1 MGDCK
6 GGCGGCCGKCGGC
19 GSTLVLAAEEITM
32 LRLLGQIPFLPV
44 ARSASS
50 MEPVYLE
57 EGELSPEKSSL
68 ALQCLA
74 KRGLISIDFD
84 QTLKG
89 VYGKAYDA
97 YPIKGSI
104 ALTILGQQAL
114 ELLEIQGLEDNNE

>member
-1 MGDCK
+1 MSDCK
-6 GGCGGCCGKCGGC
+6 GGCGGCCGNCGGC
-19 GSTLVLAAEEITM
+19 GSTLVLTSEEITM
-32 LRLLGQIPFLPV
+32 LRLLAQIPFLPV

-68 ALQCLA
+68 ALQSLA

-84 QTLKG
+84 QPLKG
-89 VYGKAYDA
+89 KYGPAYDA

-114 ELLEIQGLEDNNE
+114 DLLEIQGVE

>member
-6 GGCGGCCGKCGGC
+6 GGCGGCCGNCGGC
-19 GSTLVLAAEEITM
+19 GSTLVLTAEEITM

-44 ARSASS
+44 ARSAAS

-57 EGELSPEKSSL
+57 EGELSPDESSQ
-68 ALQCLA
+68 ALQRME
-74 KRGLISIDFD
+74 KRGLISIDYD
-84 QTLKG
+84 QPLKG
-89 VYGKAYDA
+89 GYSPAYDA

-114 ELLEIQGLEDNNE
+114 ELLEIQGVE

>member
-6 GGCGGCCGKCGGC
+6 GGCGGCCGNCGGC

-44 ARSASS
+44 ARSAAST
-50 MEPVYLE
+50 EPVYLE

-84 QTLKG
+84 QPLKG
-89 VYGKAYDA
+89 GYSAAYDV

-114 ELLEIQGLEDNNE
+114 DLLEVQGVE

>member
-6 GGCGGCCGKCGGC
+6 GGCGGCCGNCGGC

-44 ARSASS
+44 ARSAAST
-50 MEPVYLE
+50 EPVYLE

-84 QTLKG
+84 QPLKG
-89 VYGKAYDA
+89 GYSAAHDA

-114 ELLEIQGLEDNNE
+114 DLLEFQGVE

>member
-6 GGCGGCCGKCGGC
+6 GGCGGCCGNCGGC

-32 LRLLGQIPFLPV
+32 LQLLGQIPFLPV
-44 ARSASS
+44 ARSAASTD
-50 MEPVYLE
+50 PVYLE

-84 QTLKG
+84 QPLKG
-89 VYGKAYDA
+89 AYGPQYDA

-114 ELLEIQGLEDNNE
+114 ELLEVQGVES

>member
-6 GGCGGCCGKCGGC
+6 GGCGGCCGNCGGC
-19 GSTLVLAAEEITM
+19 GSTLVLTPEEITI

-44 ARSASS
+44 ARSAAS

-57 EGELSPEKSSL
+57 EGELSPEEGSR
-68 ALQCLA
+68 ALQRME

-84 QTLKG
+84 QPLKG
-89 VYGKAYDA
+89 GYGPAYDA

-114 ELLEIQGLEDNNE
+114 ELLEIQGVE

>member
-1 MGDCK
+1 MSDCK
-6 GGCGGCCGKCGGC
+6 GGCGGCCGNCGGC

-32 LRLLGQIPFLPV
+32 LRQLGQIPFLPV

-84 QTLKG
+84 QPLKG
-89 VYGKAYDA
+89 AYGPAYDA

-114 ELLEIQGLEDNNE
+114 ELLDVQGVE

>member
-1 MGDCK
+1 MGDCI
-6 GGCGGCCGKCGGC
+6 GGCGGCCGNCGGC
-19 GSTLVLAAEEITM
+19 GSTLVLAPEEIAM

-44 ARSASS
+44 ARSAASTD
-50 MEPVYLE
+50 PIYLE
-57 EGELSPEKSSL
+57 AGELSQEKSSL

-84 QTLKG
+84 LPLKG
-89 VYGKAYDA
+89 AYGKEYDA

-114 ELLEIQGLEDNNE
+114 ELLEVQGIE

>member
-1 MGDCK
+1 MSDCK
-6 GGCGGCCGKCGGC
+6 GGCGGCCGNCGGC
-19 GSTLVLAAEEITM
+19 GSTLVLTTEEITM

-57 EGELSPEKSSL
+57 EGELSLEESSQ
-68 ALQCLA
+68 ALQRLE
-74 KRGLISIDFD
+74 KRGLISIDYD
-84 QTLKG
+84 QPLKG
-89 VYGKAYDA
+89 GYSSAYDA

-114 ELLEIQGLEDNNE
+114 ELLEIQGVE

>member
-6 GGCGGCCGKCGGC
+6 GGCGGCCGNCGGC
-19 GSTLVLAAEEITM
+19 GSTLVLASEEIAM

-44 ARSASS
+44 ARSAASV
-50 MEPVYLE
+50 EPVYLE

-84 QTLKG
+84 QPLKG
-89 VYGKAYDA
+89 GYSADYDA

-114 ELLEIQGLEDNNE
+114 DLLEVQGVE

>member
-6 GGCGGCCGKCGGC
+6 GGCGGCCGNCGNC
-19 GSTLVLAAEEITM
+19 GSTLVLSAEEIAM

-68 ALQCLA
+68 ALRCLE

-84 QTLKG
+84 QPLKG
-89 VYGKAYDA
+89 GYSEAYDA
-97 YPIKGSI
+97 YPIKGSV
-104 ALTILGQQAL
+104 ALTILGQQAVD
-114 ELLEIQGLEDNNE
+114 LLEIQGVE

>member
-6 GGCGGCCGKCGGC
+6 GGCGGCCGNCGGC
-19 GSTLVLAAEEITM
+19 GSTLVLAEEEIAM

-44 ARSASS
+44 ARSAASTD
-50 MEPVYLE
+50 PVYLE

-84 QTLKG
+84 QPLKG
-89 VYGKAYDA
+89 AYGPQYDA

-114 ELLEIQGLEDNNE
+114 DLLEVQGVE

>member
-1 MGDCK
+1 MSDCK
-6 GGCGGCCGKCGGC
+6 GGCGGCCGNCGGC
-19 GSTLVLAAEEITM
+19 GSTLVLTAEEITM
-32 LRLLGQIPFLPV
+32 LRLFAQIPFLPV

-84 QTLKG
+84 QPLKG
-89 VYGKAYDA
+89 EYGPAYDV

-114 ELLEIQGLEDNNE
+114 DLLEFQGVE

>member
-44 ARSASS
+44 ARSAAST
-50 MEPVYLE
+50 EPVYLE
-57 EGELSPEKSSL
+57 KGELSPEKSSL

-84 QTLKG
+84 QPLKG
-89 VYGKAYDA
+89 GYSAAYDA
-97 YPIKGSI
+97 YPIKGSF

-114 ELLEIQGLEDNNE
+114 DLLEVQGVE

>member
-6 GGCGGCCGKCGGC
+6 GGCGGCCGNCGGC
-19 GSTLVLAAEEITM
+19 GSTLVLTPEEITM

-44 ARSASS
+44 ARSAAS

-57 EGELSPEKSSL
+57 EGELSPEEGSQ
-68 ALQCLA
+68 ALQRME
-74 KRGLISIDFD
+74 KRGLITIDFD
-84 QTLKG
+84 QPLKG
-89 VYGKAYDA
+89 GYSPAYDA

-114 ELLEIQGLEDNNE
+114 ELLEIQGVE

>member
-6 GGCGGCCGKCGGC
+6 GGCGGCCGNCGGC
-19 GSTLVLAAEEITM
+19 GSTLVLASEEIAM

-44 ARSASS
+44 ARSAAST
-50 MEPVYLE
+50 EPVYLE
-57 EGELSPEKSSL
+57 EGELSLEKSSL

-74 KRGLISIDFD
+74 KRGLISVDFD
-84 QTLKG
+84 QPLKG
-89 VYGKAYDA
+89 AYGPAYDA

-114 ELLEIQGLEDNNE
+114 ELLEVQGVE

>member
-1 MGDCK
+1 MSDCK
-6 GGCGGCCGKCGGC
+6 GGCGGCCGNCGGC
-19 GSTLVLAAEEITM
+19 GSTLVLTSEEITM

-57 EGELSPEKSSL
+57 EGELPPEKSSL
-68 ALQCLA
+68 ALQSLA

-84 QTLKG
+84 QPLKG
-89 VYGKAYDA
+89 GYSPAYDA
-97 YPIKGSI
+97 YPIKGSV

-114 ELLEIQGLEDNNE
+114 DLLEIQGVE

>member
-6 GGCGGCCGKCGGC
+6 GGCGGCCGNCGGC
-19 GSTLVLAAEEITM
+19 GSTLVLNAEEIAM

-50 MEPVYLE
+50 MDPVYLE

-68 ALQCLA
+68 ALRCLE

-84 QTLKG
+84 QPLKG
-89 VYGKAYDA
+89 GYSKAYDA
-97 YPIKGSI
+97 YPIKGSV
-104 ALTILGQQAL
+104 ALTILGQQAVD
-114 ELLEIQGLEDNNE
+114 LLEIQGVE

>member
-1 MGDCK
+1 MSDCK
-6 GGCGGCCGKCGGC
+6 GGCGGCCGNCGGC
-19 GSTLVLAAEEITM
+19 GSTLVLAQEEITM
-32 LRLLGQIPFLPV
+32 LRILGQIPFLPV

-50 MEPVYLE
+50 LEPVYLE

-68 ALQCLA
+68 ALRCLE

-84 QTLKG
+84 QPLKG
-89 VYGKAYDA
+89 GYSDAYNA

-114 ELLEIQGLEDNNE
+114 DLLEIQGID

>member
-1 MGDCK
+1 MGNCK
-6 GGCGGCCGKCGGC
+6 GGCGGCCGNCGGC
-19 GSTLVLAAEEITM
+19 GSTLVLAAEEIAM

-44 ARSASS
+44 ARSAAST
-50 MEPVYLE
+50 EPVYLE

-89 VYGKAYDA
+89 GYSAAYDA

-114 ELLEIQGLEDNNE
+114 DLLEVQGVE